1 MKVRVLTALIC
12 CVASIGLVACGGD
25 DETNSTTAATGA
37 TGAADSS
44 DASIEDR
51 MRAVLAQGGVT
62 GTQADCVIDG
72 LNSALSADQLQEA
85 ADTFDSTGENTPEFE
100 EALGTVAGGC
110 DLEADAP

>member
-44 DASIEDR
+44 NASTEDR
-51 MRAVLAQGGVT
+51 IREALAQGGIT
-62 GTQADCVIDG
+62 GTQADCMVDG
-72 LNSALSADQLQEA
+72 LNNALSADQLQEA
-85 ADTFDSTGENTPEFE
+85 ADTFDSTGENTPEFD
-100 EALGTVAGGC
+100 EAVSTAAGGC
-110 DLEADAP
+110 DLDAP